1 MIANEA
7 GYLQQG
13 TARSVVSSVRPAQDV
28 CGARNG
34 QWYVTCKRMSRSLNG
49 LFMHFSRSITA
60 HILLASRNYDKIR
73 LLHSP
78 CLLKGRSR
86 SLLTNLTCI
95 ISHQTPSRI
104 LCASVDTIVATPS
117 CIFLLWAETEPA
129 EFYLMVVPKAHA
141 LMIRSAL
148 PLLCVRSN
156 LMNLLDLND
165 DALESLLSQLNV
177 VDAAR
182 MERVAIKLH
191 NEACTQ
197 IATRS

>member
-1 MIANEA
+1 MVCNAQTHVPLVERSFHAFIDH
-7 GYLQQG
+7 G
-13 TARSVVSSVRPAQDV
+13 TS
-28 CGARNG
+28 
-34 QWYVTCKRMSRSLNG
+34 
-49 LFMHFSRSITA
+49 
-60 HILLASRNYDKIR
+60 YDKIR

-86 SLLTNLTCI
+86 SLPTSLTCI
-95 ISHQTPSRI
+95 ISDRIPSRN
-104 LCASVDTIVATPS
+104 LFASVDAGYLLSQLKPS